1 VWVGCF
7 FGGFF
12 CSWVLGF
19 IRVLLL
25 FGCLMGACTVLGFG
39 ALEGIGCCWV
49 LGFLRVL
56 LGSALWA
63 SWVLPLY
70 TPCVLRGALRFFNEI
85 PITYQK
91 KKKSRPLC
99 FQMLYYVLKLNNF

>member
-1 VWVGCF
+1 
-7 FGGFF
+7 
-12 CSWVLGF
+12 
-19 IRVLLL
+19 
-25 FGCLMGACTVLGFG
+25 
-39 ALEGIGCCWV
+39 
-49 LGFLRVL
+49 

>member
-1 VWVGCF
+1 
-7 FGGFF
+7 
-12 CSWVLGF
+12 
-19 IRVLLL
+19 
-25 FGCLMGACTVLGFG
+25 
-39 ALEGIGCCWV
+39 
-49 LGFLRVL
+49 

-91 KKKSRPLC
+91 KSSITIFLAKKE
-99 FQMLYYVLKLNNF
+99 

>member
-1 VWVGCF
+1 
-7 FGGFF
+7 
-12 CSWVLGF
+12 
-19 IRVLLL
+19 
-25 FGCLMGACTVLGFG
+25 MGACTVLGFG

-91 KKKSRPLC
+91 KKVFCSKKEDIIRRKKK
-99 FQMLYYVLKLNNF
+99 FG